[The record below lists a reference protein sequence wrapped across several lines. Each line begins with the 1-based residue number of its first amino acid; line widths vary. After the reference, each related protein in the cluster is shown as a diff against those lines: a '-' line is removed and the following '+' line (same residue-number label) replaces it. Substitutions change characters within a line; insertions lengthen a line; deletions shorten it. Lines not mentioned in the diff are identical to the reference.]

1 MYDAQLSLWT
11 IGGRRR
17 WQKANED
24 KPLPESRPAIAVHG
38 PATKAV
44 EERSLLGLTAGNF
57 LG

>member
-1 MYDAQLSLWT
+1 VDNLGSAAL
-11 IGGRRR
+11 GK
-17 WQKANED
+17 KANED

-38 PATKAV
+38 PATEAV